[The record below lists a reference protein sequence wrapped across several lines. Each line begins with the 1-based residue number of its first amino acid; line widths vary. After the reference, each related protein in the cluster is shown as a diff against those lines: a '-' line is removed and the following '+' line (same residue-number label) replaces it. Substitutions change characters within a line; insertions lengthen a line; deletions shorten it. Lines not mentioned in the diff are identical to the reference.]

1 MMPELAEVRKA
12 LKSMSSSTDMEKLK
26 GIDATILFDISGED
40 AGVWTVEV
48 RDGDVSVEEGEV
60 GSPEVTVQAT
70 SEDLVA
76 LIKGD
81 LNPMAAFMQG
91 RLKIRGDMSVA
102 MKMQKLF
109 S

>member
-1 MMPELAEVRKA
+1 MPELAEVRKA
-12 LKSMSSSTDMEKLK
+12 LKSMSSSGDVEKLK
-26 GIDATILFDISGED
+26 GMDATILFDISGKD

-48 RDGDVSVEEGEV
+48 HDGDVTVEEGEV
-60 GSPEVTVQAT
+60 GSPDVTVKAA
-70 SEDLVA
+70 SEDLIA

-91 RLKIRGDMSVA
+91 RLKIKGDMSLA

>member
-1 MMPELAEVRKA
+1 MPELADVRKA
-12 LKSMSSSTDMEKLK
+12 LKNMSSSADMDKLK
-26 GIDATILFDISGED
+26 GMEATILFDISGKD

-48 RDGDVSVEEGEV
+48 HDGEVTVEEGKV
-60 GSPEVTVQAT
+60 GSPEVTVEAS

-91 RLKIRGDMSVA
+91 RLKVKGDMSVA

>member
-1 MMPELAEVRKA
+1 MPELAEVQEA
-12 LKSMSSSTDMEKLK
+12 LKNLSSSTEMDKLK
-26 GIDATILFDISGED
+26 GLEATILFDISGKD
-40 AGVWTVEV
+40 AGVWTVDV
-48 RDGDVSVEEGEV
+48 HDGEVSVQEGKV
-60 GSPEVTVQAT
+60 GSPQVTVQAT

-76 LIKGD
+76 LIRGD

-91 RLKIRGDMSVA
+91 RLKVKGDLSLA

>member
-1 MMPELAEVRKA
+1 MPELAEVQEA
-12 LKSMSSSTDMEKLK
+12 LKNLSSSTEMDKLK
-26 GIDATILFDISGED
+26 GMEATILFDISGKD
-40 AGVWTVEV
+40 AGVWTVDV
-48 RDGDVSVEEGEV
+48 HDGEVSVQEGKV
-60 GSPEVTVQAT
+60 GSPQVTVQAT

-76 LIKGD
+76 LIRGD

-91 RLKIRGDMSVA
+91 RLKVKGDLSLA

>member
-1 MMPELAEVRKA
+1 MPELAEVRQA
-12 LKSMSSSTDMEKLK
+12 LKSMSSGADMDKLK
-26 GIDATILFDISGED
+26 GMDATILFDISGQD

-48 RDGDVSVEEGEV
+48 HDGDVTVEEGKV
-60 GSPEVTVQAT
+60 GSPEVTVQAA
-70 SEDLVA
+70 SEDLIA

-91 RLKIRGDMSVA
+91 RLKVRGDMSMA
-102 MKMQKLF
+102 MKLQKLF

>member
-1 MMPELAEVRKA
+1 
-12 LKSMSSSTDMEKLK
+12 MEKLK
-26 GIDATILFDISGED
+26 GMDATILFDISGKD

-48 RDGDVSVEEGEV
+48 HDGDVTVEEGEV
-60 GSPEVTVQAT
+60 GSPEVTVQAA
-70 SEDLVA
+70 SEDLIA
-76 LIKGD
+76 LIKGE

-91 RLKIRGDMSVA
+91 RLKVKGDMSMA

>member
-1 MMPELAEVRKA
+1 MPELAEVQEA
-12 LKSMSSSTDMEKLK
+12 LKNLSNSTDMDKLK
-26 GIDATILFDISGED
+26 GMDATILFDISGKD
-40 AGVWTVEV
+40 AGVWTVDV
-48 RDGDVSVEEGEV
+48 HDGDVSIQEGEV
-60 GSPEVTVQAT
+60 GSPQVTVQAT

-91 RLKIRGDMSVA
+91 RLKVKGDLSIA

>member
-1 MMPELAEVRKA
+1 MPELAEVRKA
-12 LKSMSSSTDMEKLK
+12 LNDMSSSADMKKLE
-26 GIDATILFDISGED
+26 GMNATILFDITGED
-40 AGVWTVEV
+40 PGVWTVKVHDGEV
-48 RDGDVSVEEGEV
+48 TVEEGKV
-60 GSPEVTVQAT
+60 GTPGVTVEAA

-76 LIKGD
+76 LIKGE

-91 RLKIRGDMSVA
+91 RLKVKGDMSVA

>member
-1 MMPELAEVRKA
+1 MPELVEVREA
-12 LKSMSSSTDMEKLK
+12 LRNLSSSTDMDKLK
-26 GIDATILFDISGED
+26 GMDATILFDISGRD
-40 AGVWTVEV
+40 AGVWTVDV
-48 RDGDVSVEEGEV
+48 HDGNVSIQEGDV
-60 GSPEVTVQAT
+60 GSPQVTVKAA

-91 RLKIRGDMSVA
+91 RLRVEGDLSIA

>member
-1 MMPELAEVRKA
+1 MPELAEVRKA
-12 LKSMSSSTDMEKLK
+12 LKDMSSSADMEKLK
-26 GIDATILFDISGED
+26 GMDATILFNISGQD
-40 AGVWTVEV
+40 PGVWTVEV
-48 RDGDVSVEEGEV
+48 HDGEVAVEEGKV
-60 GSPEVTVQAT
+60 GSPQVTVEAA

-91 RLKIRGDMSVA
+91 RLKVKGDMSLA

>member
-1 MMPELAEVRKA
+1 MPELAEVREA
-12 LKSMSSSTDMEKLK
+12 LRNLSSSTDMDKLK
-26 GIDATILFDISGED
+26 GMDATILFDISGRD
-40 AGVWTVEV
+40 AGVWTVDV
-48 RDGDVSVEEGEV
+48 HDGNVSIQEGDV
-60 GSPEVTVQAT
+60 GSPQVTVKAA

-91 RLKIRGDMSVA
+91 RLRVEGDLSIA